1 MRLIYA
7 CYQTYLCLLS
17 NVAMLAIKRSYAC
30 YQICFLLQRNKFST
44 CLDTRLYWC
53 LTIINERAY
62 LLKPC
67 SLVGCATLAPRCTKP
82 ISP

>member
-30 YQICFLLQRNKFST
+30 YQICFYCREINSQRVSTLVSIGALQLLTN
-44 CLDTRLYWC
+44 
-53 LTIINERAY
+53 
-62 LLKPC
+62 
-67 SLVGCATLAPRCTKP
+67 VP
-82 ISP
+82 IC

>member
-30 YQICFLLQRNKFST
+30 YQN
-44 CLDTRLYWC
+44 
-53 LTIINERAY
+53 
-62 LLKPC
+62 P
-67 SLVGCATLAPRCTKP
+67 LAEL
-82 ISP
+82 I